1 MKIMNTRIARRLNEA
16 GKHEGKELN
25 VTARD
30 IVEAH
35 NQASRNGLIDLP
47 TLNYCNVTSENN
59 GTITVAVTPKC
70 GMININ
76 DLYNLKTA
84 WGADNLDVC
93 SESGMT
99 VLLTFKR

>member
-1 MKIMNTRIARRLNEA
+1 MNTRIARRLNEA
-16 GKHEGKELN
+16 NRHTGKELN

-35 NQASRNGLIDLP
+35 NQASRNGFIDLP
-47 TLNYCNVTSENN
+47 TINYCNVNSDNE

-70 GMININ
+70 GMINIY

-84 WGADNLDVC
+84 WGADDLDVC
-93 SESGMT
+93 NESGMV

>member
-1 MKIMNTRIARRLNEA
+1 MNTRITRRLNEA
-16 GKHEGKELN
+16 SKHTGKELN
-25 VTARD
+25 TTARD

-35 NQASRNGLIDLP
+35 NQASRNGFIELP
-47 TLNYCNVTSENN
+47 TINYCNVTSENN
-59 GTITVAVTPKC
+59 GIITVAVTPKC

-84 WGADNLDVC
+84 WGADDLDVC
-93 SESGMT
+93 SEGGMV